1 MEFIRAQSQVLSNRL
16 AEPVA
21 RIQIVAGPRQVGKST
36 LVRQTLASWNPDD
49 FTSVATEAG
58 GSEGIGIESSA
69 RVFRAGAKRDAE
81 WLIDIWSRSRV
92 IAKQRGLR
100 HVLVVDEIQK
110 ISQWSEIVKG
120 LWDADRAAGVDM
132 HVVLLGSA
140 PLLLQKG
147 LAESLAGR
155 YEIIRMT
162 HWSLAEMQDA
172 FDFSLEEFIYF
183 GGYPG
188 SASLI
193 KDEERWRDYV
203 IASLIQ
209 PNIEKD
215 ILQMARV
222 EKPALLKLLF
232 ELGCRYSGQIL
243 ALTKLRG
250 QLEDAGNVTTLA
262 DYLHLLSQA
271 GLLTGLQKFAVQLV
285 RQRASPPKLNVLNTA
300 LMTARSGYAFGE
312 AEADRAFW
320 GRLVESAVGAHL
332 INSADQNL
340 QVSYWRQSP
349 FEVDFVLSNQN
360 RIQAIEVKS
369 GKFGGSAPGLEKFQ
383 GHYPTAKSL
392 VVGDTTKCDVSV
404 AEFLTYP
411 AAHWV
416 SVDAN

>member
-1 MEFIRAQSQVLSNRL
+1 MKFIRAQSQVLSSRL

-36 LVRQTLASWNPDD
+36 LVRQTLVSWNPDD
-49 FTSVATEAG
+49 FTSVPTETG
-58 GSEGIGIESSA
+58 GIDDISIESA
-69 RVFRAGAKRDAE
+69 VRVFRAGAKRDAE
-81 WLIDIWSRSRV
+81 WLIDVWSRSRAV
-92 IAKQRGLR
+92 AKQRGQR

-140 PLLLQKG
+140 PLLMQKG

-162 HWSLAEMQDA
+162 HWALSEMQEA
-172 FDFSLEEFIYF
+172 FDFSLEEYIYF

-193 KDEERWRDYV
+193 KDEDRWRDYV

-215 ILQMARV
+215 ILQMTRV

-271 GLLTGLQKFAVQLV
+271 GLLTGLQKFAVQQV

-300 LMTARSGYAFGE
+300 LMTARSGYTFGE

-340 QVSYWRQSP
+340 QISYWRQSP

-369 GKFGGSAPGLEKFQ
+369 GKFGGSAPGLEKFKE
-383 GHYPTAKSL
+383 HFPAAKSL
-392 VVGDTTKCDVSV
+392 VIGDAKECNISI

-411 AAHWV
+411 ATHWV

>member
-1 MEFIRAQSQVLSNRL
+1 MEFIRAQSQVLSSRL
-16 AEPVA
+16 VEPVS

-36 LVRQTLASWNPDD
+36 LVRQTLKSWNPDD
-49 FTSVATEAG
+49 YTSVATETG
-58 GSEGIGIESSA
+58 GSDGIGVESGA
-69 RVFRAGAKRDAE
+69 QVFRAGTKRDAE
-81 WLIDIWSRSRV
+81 WLIDVWSRSRAV
-92 IAKQRGLR
+92 AKQRGQR

-110 ISQWSEIVKG
+110 IPQWSEIVKG

-162 HWSLAEMQDA
+162 HWSLAEMQEA
-172 FDFSLEEFIYF
+172 FEFSLEEFIYF

-193 KDEERWRDYV
+193 KNEDRWRDYV

-232 ELGCRYSGQIL
+232 ELGCRYSGQIV

-271 GLLTGLQKFAVQLV
+271 GLLTGLQKFAAQPV

-300 LMTARSGYAFGE
+300 LMTAPSGYTFEE

-332 INSADQNL
+332 INSVDQNL

-360 RIQAIEVKS
+360 RMQAIEVKS
-369 GKFGGSAPGLEKFQ
+369 GKFGGTAPGLEKFQ
-383 GHYPTAKSL
+383 ALYPAAKSL
-392 VVGDTTKCDVSV
+392 VVGNTKECDISV

-411 AAHWV
+411 ATHWV
-416 SVDAN
+416 SVDAS

>member
-1 MEFIRAQSQVLSNRL
+1 MKFIRAQSQVLSNRL

-36 LVRQTLASWNPDD
+36 LVRQTLESWNPDN
-49 FTSVATEAG
+49 FTSVATET
-58 GSEGIGIESSA
+58 GSSDGIGIESVA

-81 WLIDIWSRSRV
+81 WLIDVWSRSRA
-92 IAKQRGLR
+92 IAKQRGQR

-162 HWSLAEMQDA
+162 HWSLAEMQEA

-193 KDEERWRDYV
+193 KDEDRWRDYV

-215 ILQMARV
+215 FLQLPRV

-232 ELGCRYSGQIL
+232 ELGCRYSG
-243 ALTKLRG
+243 R
-250 QLEDAGNVTTLA
+250 
-262 DYLHLLSQA
+262 
-271 GLLTGLQKFAVQLV
+271 
-285 RQRASPPKLNVLNTA
+285 
-300 LMTARSGYAFGE
+300 
-312 AEADRAFW
+312 
-320 GRLVESAVGAHL
+320 
-332 INSADQNL
+332 
-340 QVSYWRQSP
+340 YWRSP
-349 FEVDFVLSNQN
+349 NF
-360 RIQAIEVKS
+360 
-369 GKFGGSAPGLEKFQ
+369 
-383 GHYPTAKSL
+383 
-392 VVGDTTKCDVSV
+392 
-404 AEFLTYP
+404 
-411 AAHWV
+411 AASWKMR
-416 SVDAN
+416 AT

>member
-1 MEFIRAQSQVLSNRL
+1 MKFIRAQSQVLSNRL

-36 LVRQTLASWNPDD
+36 LVRQTLESWNPDN
-49 FTSVATEAG
+49 FTSVATET
-58 GSEGIGIESSA
+58 GSSDGIGIESGA

-81 WLIDIWSRSRV
+81 WLIDVWSRSRA
-92 IAKQRGLR
+92 IAKQRGQR

-162 HWSLAEMQDA
+162 HWSLAEMQEA

-193 KDEERWRDYV
+193 KDEDRWRDYV

-215 ILQMARV
+215 ILQMTRV

-271 GLLTGLQKFAVQLV
+271 GLLAGLQKFAVQPV

-300 LMTARSGYAFGE
+300 LMTARSGYTRAE

-320 GRLVESAVGAHL
+320 GHLVESAVGAHL

-369 GKFGGSAPGLEKFQ
+369 GKFGGRAPGLEKFQ
-383 GHYPTAKSL
+383 AHFPAAKSL
-392 VVGDTTKCDVSV
+392 VIGDAKECNISV

-411 AAHWV
+411 AAHWI
-416 SVDAN
+416 SMDAN

>member
-1 MEFIRAQSQVLSNRL
+1 
-16 AEPVA
+16 
-21 RIQIVAGPRQVGKST
+21 
-36 LVRQTLASWNPDD
+36 
-49 FTSVATEAG
+49 
-58 GSEGIGIESSA
+58 
-69 RVFRAGAKRDAE
+69 
-81 WLIDIWSRSRV
+81 
-92 IAKQRGLR
+92 
-100 HVLVVDEIQK
+100 
-110 ISQWSEIVKG
+110 
-120 LWDADRAAGVDM
+120 
-132 HVVLLGSA
+132 
-140 PLLLQKG
+140 
-147 LAESLAGR
+147 
-155 YEIIRMT
+155 MT
-162 HWSLAEMQDA
+162 HWSLAEMQEA

-193 KDEERWRDYV
+193 KNEDRWRDYV

-232 ELGCRYSGQIL
+232 ELGCRYSGQIV

-271 GLLTGLQKFAVQLV
+271 GLLTGLQKFAAQPV

-300 LMTARSGYAFGE
+300 LMTAPSGYTFAE

-340 QVSYWRQSP
+340 QFSYWRQSP

-360 RIQAIEVKS
+360 RMQAIEVKS
-369 GKFGGSAPGLEKFQ
+369 GKFGGTAPGLEKFQ
-383 GHYPTAKSL
+383 TLYPAAKSL
-392 VVGDTTKCDVSV
+392 VVGDTKECDVSI

-411 AAHWV
+411 ATHWV
-416 SVDAN
+416 SVDAS

>member
-1 MEFIRAQSQVLSNRL
+1 MKFTRAQSQVLSNRL
-16 AEPVA
+16 AEPVV

-36 LVRQTLASWNPDD
+36 LVRQTLGSWNPDD
-49 FTSVATEAG
+49 YTSVATET
-58 GSEGIGIESSA
+58 GSSDVIGIERGG
-69 RVFRAGAKRDAE
+69 RVFRASAKRDAE
-81 WLIDIWSRSRV
+81 WLIDVWSRSRAV
-92 IAKQRGLR
+92 AKQRGQR

-110 ISQWSEIVKG
+110 IPQWSEIVKG
-120 LWDADRAAGVDM
+120 LWDADRAADVDM

-162 HWSLAEMQDA
+162 HWSLAEMQQA
-172 FDFSLEEFIYF
+172 FDFSLEEFVYF

-193 KDEERWRDYV
+193 KDEDRWRDYV

-262 DYLHLLSQA
+262 DYLNLLSQA
-271 GLLTGLQKFAVQLV
+271 GLLTGLQKFAVQPV

-300 LMTARSGYAFGE
+300 LMTARSGYTFEE

-349 FEVDFVLSNQN
+349 FEVDFILSNQN

-369 GKFGGSAPGLEKFQ
+369 GKFGGSAPGLERFRE
-383 GHYPTAKSL
+383 HFPAAKSL
-392 VVGDTTKCDVSV
+392 VVGDTKECDISI

-411 AAHWV
+411 AANWV
-416 SVDAN
+416 SVDVR